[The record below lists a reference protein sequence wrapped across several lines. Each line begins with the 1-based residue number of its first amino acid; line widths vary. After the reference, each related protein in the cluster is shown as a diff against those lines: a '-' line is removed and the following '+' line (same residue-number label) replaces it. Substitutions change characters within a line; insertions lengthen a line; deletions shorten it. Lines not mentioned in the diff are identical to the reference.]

1 MVKEVSLAGLR
12 AKHVAQRA
20 GLMVRV
26 QSVIILLLLLWMAQE
41 YNHNEYFQA
50 WAARTLGMF
59 GFLLGGTIAAFYG
72 GILIAVY
79 LRQPTAPA
87 NLQKAEKPEQLVV
100 SVKTR

>member
-1 MVKEVSLAGLR
+1 MVEKVSLAGLR

-41 YNHNEYFQA
+41 YNHNEYFQG
-50 WAARTLGMF
+50 WAARTLGVF
-59 GFLLGGTIAAFYG
+59 GFTLGGTLVAFYA

-79 LRQPTAPA
+79 LRQPMTAVS
-87 NLQKAEKPEQLVV
+87 LEKAEKREPLVV
-100 SVKTR
+100 SVETR